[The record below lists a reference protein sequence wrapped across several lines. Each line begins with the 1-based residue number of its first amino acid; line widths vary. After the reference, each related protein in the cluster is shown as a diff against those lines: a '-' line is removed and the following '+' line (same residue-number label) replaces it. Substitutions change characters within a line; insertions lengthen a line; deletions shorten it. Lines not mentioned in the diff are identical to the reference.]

1 MAAFTWF
8 DVIAMC
14 IAPAIFMFI
23 AAGVISIYK
32 HATAW
37 FTTRNEEVDHEL

>member
-1 MAAFTWF
+1 MAILTWF
-8 DVIAMC
+8 GVIAMC
-14 IAPAIFMFI
+14 IAPAIIMFV

-37 FTTRNEEVDHEL
+37 FTNRNEEVDHEL